1 MEGTMVSTPSPGLDL
16 LQRWQD
22 EIQQMALR
30 AQKTWQVLTAADDPK
45 VGQTPKDVVWE
56 RGRAK
61 LYHYRPLAERTV
73 ATPVLMVHSLVNKP
87 YILDLFPGGSFIEF
101 LLKQGFD
108 TYLID
113 WGTPTEADRHLVL
126 EDYVLKMLPTVMRQ
140 IARDSPNGKT
150 SIVGYCM
157 GGLFVVLYAALHPRA
172 PIDAV
177 GCLATPADYHKQGL
191 FSVFSAKQNFDVDA
205 LVDRVGNI
213 PGEMIEQSFRMLR
226 PASNDSPVQ
235 YAQLWQNVLNDRYVE
250 QYRAMNK
257 WAYDHIPF
265 PGECFRQVTKELSW
279 ENKLIKG
286 ELVIGGKPARLDAIK
301 RPFLHVVAKY
311 DHVVPYESAAPLVQ
325 LVGSAEKEEIMLEG
339 GHVSLVAGRN
349 AARRLWP
356 QVSDWL
362 KAHSSPWPKGGS
374 R

>member
-1 MEGTMVSTPSPGLDL
+1 MVSTPSPGLEAA
-16 LQRWQD
+16 QRWQE
-22 EIQQMALR
+22 EIQQMVLR
-30 AQKTWQVLTAADDPK
+30 AQKTWQVLTTAEDPK

-61 LYHYRPLAERTV
+61 LYHYRPLTERTV

-87 YILDLFPGGSFIEF
+87 YILDLFPGGSFVEF

-108 TYLID
+108 MYLID

-126 EDYVLKMLPTVMRQ
+126 EDYVLKMLPTVMRK
-140 IARDSPNGKT
+140 IAHDSPNGKA

-177 GCLATPADYHKQGL
+177 GCLATPADYQKQGL
-191 FSVFSAKQNFDVDA
+191 FSVFSAKQNFDVDS

-235 YAQLWQNVLNDRYVE
+235 YVQLWQNILNDRYVE

-265 PGECFRQVTKELSW
+265 PGECFRQVTKELNW

-286 ELVIGGKPARLDAIK
+286 ELAIGGKPARLDAIK

-325 LVGSAEKEEIMLEG
+325 LVGSAEKEEIMLDG

-356 QVSDWL
+356 RVSDWL
-362 KAHSSPWPKGGS
+362 EAHSSPWPKDGT